1 MDPGQTVVTER
12 VLYVTFDLTKILK
25 PGPNAIG
32 GLLGNCQPAS
42 ALPRPRGALFC
53 DDGCGVQISTAI
65 WISGATRRRR
75 AKPSAMRA
83 ALANLSG

>member
-32 GLLGNCQPAS
+32 GLLGNCPP
-42 ALPRPRGALFC
+42 LCFP
-53 DDGCGVQISTAI
+53 
-65 WISGATRRRR
+65 
-75 AKPSAMRA
+75 
-83 ALANLSG
+83 